1 MIMLDTSIL
10 IDFYRKKN
18 KSKSKLIQLSENYSD
33 FAIST
38 ISYYEFGVGLKNKN
52 DITWLNLS
60 QNLLI
65 LDFDKKCSEL
75 AIDIFKN
82 LKISNKII
90 EFPDIAIASTALAH
104 SLPLAT
110 LNKKHFQRIPEL
122 QLI

>member
-1 MIMLDTSIL
+1 MIVLDTSIL

-52 DITWLNLS
+52 DITWLKLS

-65 LDFDKKCSEL
+65 LDFDKKCSDL

-82 LKISNKII
+82 LKIRNKII
-90 EFPDIAIASTALAH
+90 EFPDIAIASTAIVH
-104 SLPLAT
+104 NLPLAT
-110 LNKKHFQRIPEL
+110 FNKKHFERIPEL